1 MKFKRRNRINQRIK
15 RISIHHLVV
24 GIDIAKEMHVAG
36 PVNFRGMELGPTLSF
51 SNDREGFERLMRWVA
66 QLQKK
71 HRLTKVIFGM
81 ESTGH
86 FGVPLAKW
94 LFSNNQEVVQVS
106 PLTTKRNKENRDN
119 RPSKNDHKDAIIIA
133 DSVSRGYYS
142 DWVWTE
148 GIYHKLR
155 CAVNEQEALAD
166 DLASIGNRLQML
178 LDQAFPEFRK
188 VFKDWSC
195 PRAMATLKM
204 FPLPED
210 LIDLSIE
217 QIIAGWYEAGMRRAG
232 GTRGREAAACLR
244 AAARNSVG
252 ITESLAE
259 LRREIKRTVR
269 RYEMIAADKETVEAE
284 IQTLL
289 IQVPRA
295 DLKPLE
301 ELGLGPFI
309 KAVILANT
317 GSLHNYEHG
326 RQVLALAGLNLCE
339 CTSGTRKG
347 QIVMSKRGRRQ
358 LRKYLYLAVVGL
370 VANHSAFKSWHAYN
384 VHHLKMKKQQSI
396 FKLMGKLTRI
406 IVALAHSGETFDIHR
421 ANPLGQPVAA

>member
-1 MKFKRRNRINQRIK
+1 MKFKRSNRINQRIE
-15 RISIHHLVV
+15 RISTHHLVV
-24 GIDIAKEMHVAG
+24 GIDIAKETHVAG
-36 PVNFRGMELGPTLSF
+36 PVNFRGIELSSTFCF
-51 SNDREGFERLMRWVA
+51 SNDREGFERLMHWVV

-86 FGVPLAKW
+86 YGVPLAKW
-94 LFSNNQEVVQVS
+94 LSGNNQDVVQVN

-119 RPSKNDHKDAIIIA
+119 RPSKSDPKDAIIIA
-133 DSVSRGYYS
+133 DAVSRGYYN

-148 GIYHKLR
+148 GIYHKIR

-178 LDQAFPEFRK
+178 LDQAFPEFTK

-195 PRAMATLKM
+195 PRAIATLKTS
-204 FPLPED
+204 PLPED
-210 LIDLSIE
+210 LTGLCIE
-217 QIIAGWYEAGMRRAG
+217 QIIASWYEAGMRRAG
-232 GTRGREAAACLR
+232 GTRGREAAARLL
-244 AAARNSVG
+244 AAARASVG
-252 ITESLAE
+252 ISESAAE

-269 RYEMIAADKETVEAE
+269 RYEWIAADKKTVEDE

-289 IQVPRA
+289 VQVPREE
-295 DLKPLE
+295 LQPLE

-309 KAVILANT
+309 KAALLANT
-317 GSLHNYEHG
+317 GPLKNYKHG
-326 RQVLALAGLNLCE
+326 RQVMALAGLNLCE
-339 CTSGTRKG
+339 STSGKRKG

-370 VANHSAFKSWHAYN
+370 VANHPAFKSWHRHN

-396 FKLMGKLTRI
+396 FKLIGKLTRI
-406 IVALAHSGETFDIHR
+406 MVALAHTVDAFDVHR
-421 ANPLGQPVAA
+421 AIPLGQPVVA